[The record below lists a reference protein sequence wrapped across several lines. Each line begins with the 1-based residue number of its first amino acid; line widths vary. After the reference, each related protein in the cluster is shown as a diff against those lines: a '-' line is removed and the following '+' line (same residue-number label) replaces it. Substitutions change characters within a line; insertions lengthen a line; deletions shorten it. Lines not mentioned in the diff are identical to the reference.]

1 MMKTANIMEVDRLRM
16 GIDGQGITTLIAFY
30 KCPLNCKYCIN
41 KKCHLIDYKAKVST
55 IELYNNIK
63 IDQLYFAATG
73 GGLTFGGGEPLLQS
87 SFIQEVLELGAKN
100 WHTTIE
106 TSLNVP
112 YEKWYSLINYV
123 DEWIVDIKDMN
134 PSIYKCYTSKDNA
147 VVIDNLI
154 KFANLG
160 LIEKVLIR
168 LPYINGFN
176 TETDIQSSRQQ
187 LEQMGYSRFENF
199 SYKIV

>member
-1 MMKTANIMEVDRLRM
+1 MMKTANIMEIDRLRM
-16 GIDGQGITTLIAFY
+16 GIDGQGITTLVAFY
-30 KCPLNCKYCIN
+30 KCPLNCEYCIN
-41 KKCHLIDYKAKVST
+41 YASHALDSKDKIST

-73 GGLTFGGGEPLLQS
+73 GGLTFGGGEPLLQA
-87 SFIQEVLELGAKN
+87 SFIQEVLELGAKK

-112 YEKWYSLINYV
+112 YKEWYSLINYV

-134 PSIYKCYTSKDNA
+134 PSIYKRYTSKDNA
-147 VVIDNLI
+147 VVIDNLK
-154 KFANLG
+154 KFVDLNLT
-160 LIEKVLIR
+160 EKVLIR
-168 LPYINGFN
+168 LPYIKGFN
-176 TETDIQSSRQQ
+176 TETDIQSSGQK
-187 LEQMGYSRFENF
+187 LEQMGYSRFEKI

>member
-1 MMKTANIMEVDRLRM
+1 METANIMKVDRLRM
-16 GIDGQGITTLIAFY
+16 GTDGQGVTTLVAFY

-41 KKCHLIDYKAKVST
+41 HKCHLIDSNSEVST

-73 GGLTFGGGEPLLQS
+73 GGLTFGGGEPLLQA
-87 SFIQEVLELGAKN
+87 SFIQDVLELGAKN

-112 YEKWYSLINYV
+112 YEEWYSLIDYV
-123 DEWIVDIKDMN
+123 DEWIVDVKDMN
-134 PSIYKCYTSKDNA
+134 PYIYKYYTSKDNA
-147 VVIDNLI
+147 IVIDNLK
-154 KFANLG
+154 KFVDLG
-160 LIEKVLIR
+160 LAEIVLIR
-168 LPYINGFN
+168 LPFIKGFN
-176 TETDIQSSRQQ
+176 TEVDVRSSHQK
-187 LEQMGYSRFENF
+187 LEQIGFSRFDKF

>member
-1 MMKTANIMEVDRLRM
+1 MMKTANIMDVNRLRM
-16 GIDGQGITTLIAFY
+16 GIDGQGITTLVAFY

-41 KKCHLIDYKAKVST
+41 NKCHLIDSEAKVSA

-73 GGLTFGGGEPLLQS
+73 GGLTFGGGEPLLQA
-87 SFIQEVLELGAKN
+87 SFIQEVLEFGAKN

-112 YEKWYSLINYV
+112 YEEWYNLINYV

-154 KFANLG
+154 RLVDLG
-160 LIEKVLIR
+160 LTEKVLIR
-168 LPYINGFN
+168 LPYIKGFN
-176 TETDIQSSRQQ
+176 AETDIQSSCQK
-187 LEQMGYSRFENF
+187 LEQLGYFRFEKF
-199 SYKIV
+199 SYKII

>member
-1 MMKTANIMEVDRLRM
+1 MMKTANIMEIDRLRM
-16 GIDGQGITTLIAFY
+16 GIDGQGITTLVAFY
-30 KCPLNCKYCIN
+30 KCPLNCEYCIN
-41 KKCHLIDYKAKVST
+41 HKCHFIDSKDKIST

-73 GGLTFGGGEPLLQS
+73 GGLTFGGGEPLLQA
-87 SFIQEVLELGAKN
+87 SFIQEVLELGAKK

-112 YEKWYSLINYV
+112 YKEWYSLINYV

-134 PSIYKCYTSKDNA
+134 PSIYKRYTSKDNA
-147 VVIDNLI
+147 VVIDNLK
-154 KFANLG
+154 KFVDLNLT
-160 LIEKVLIR
+160 EKVLIR
-168 LPYINGFN
+168 LPYIKGFN
-176 TETDIQSSRQQ
+176 TETDIKSSGQK
-187 LEQMGYSRFENF
+187 LEQMGYSRFEKI